1 MPIRTTFA
9 IIIAMLPHGHE
20 LDLTGDAN
28 PLWGGEKAYYLGGGW
43 WRFKYHTNRG
53 KSVVNTTIESLTR
66 AGKPCEDC
74 GTLTISRFCRECIN
88 DRDDRLTAVLRG
100 RDGYI

>member
-66 AGKPCEDC
+66 AGK
-74 GTLTISRFCRECIN
+74 TLKGLCWCSIT
-88 DRDDRLTAVLRG
+88 VLPHHLVLVC
-100 RDGYI
+100 YMLLI